1 MPRAGLLVQMDGSH
15 HPWLQA
21 RGPALV
27 LLHAIDAAT
36 GAVLGAVFRQRED
49 AAGYLLLLRHLARAH
64 GLPVAVYTDQHGIF
78 KRRAREPLTLEEQ
91 LRGRPEPTQVGRT
104 LVELGIQWVPATSP
118 QAKGRVE
125 RVGGT
130 FQDRLVSELRLAR
143 IRDLDGAN
151 AFLSDYIAA
160 PQSPLCTS
168 RGRSTDRVSIDSAKP
183 RSRYHLLLQVSAYRG
198 E

>member
-27 LLHAIDAAT
+27 LLHAIDDAT

-130 FQDRLVSELRLAR
+130 FQDRLVSELRLAHPCPR
-143 IRDLDGAN
+143 RRECLP
-151 AFLSDYIAA
+151 LRLHCA